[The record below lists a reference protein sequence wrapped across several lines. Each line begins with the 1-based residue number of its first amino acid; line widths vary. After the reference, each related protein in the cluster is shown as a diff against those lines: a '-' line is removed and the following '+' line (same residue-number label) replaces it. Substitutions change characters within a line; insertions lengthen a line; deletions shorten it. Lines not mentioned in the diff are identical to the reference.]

1 MLLLLLPLLAP
12 ASCTP
17 LQEWLQQPSN
27 TTVMEGTDA
36 VLACRVT
43 NKVGEQEQEQEHLH
57 LRLVDVSGVRTPG

>member
-1 MLLLLLPLLAP
+1 MRMLLLLLPLLAP

-43 NKVGEQEQEQEHLH
+43 NNVGEQEQQQE
-57 LRLVDVSGVRTPG
+57 